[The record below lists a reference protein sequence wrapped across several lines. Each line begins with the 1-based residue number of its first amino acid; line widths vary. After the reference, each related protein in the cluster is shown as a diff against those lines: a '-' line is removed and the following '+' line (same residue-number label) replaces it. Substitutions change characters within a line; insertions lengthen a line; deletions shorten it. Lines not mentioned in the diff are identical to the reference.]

1 MSHEDIVTGQR
12 ISSDKLEQARMFR
25 RGLTRAEQM
34 LWQRLRANR
43 LNGLHFRRQQI
54 IDGFIVDFYCH
65 AAALVVEVDGPV
77 HVSRT
82 VADRERDQ
90 ILSGRGLTVLHVT
103 NDDVEHDIESVLQR
117 IITAGPLPFR
127 EEDRG

>member
-1 MSHEDIVTGQR
+1 
-12 ISSDKLEQARMFR
+12 MFR